1 MIADHQYKISVIT
14 AVYNAESCIGE
25 LIESLRRQEDPDFEW
40 VVVDGLST
48 DRTLEI
54 LGKVNDLNIRIIS
67 EADFGIYDAF
77 NKGVKHCNGEY
88 YLVAGADDIFF
99 PNAIAD
105 YKRAIGCDI
114 DIITATVK
122 IGNDLVKPKSY
133 SWRSGM
139 RAFISCHSVG
149 ALIKKN
155 LHLKYGFYSNKFPIV
170 ADQLF
175 IKKCC
180 QLGATVKKIDILVGE
195 FGLNGVS
202 TEDTIGTCVEFF
214 RVQLLTENYKWIQY
228 ILFVVKLFKII
239 HKLKLKS

>member
-1 MIADHQYKISVIT
+1 
-14 AVYNAESCIGE
+14 
-25 LIESLRRQEDPDFEW
+25 
-40 VVVDGLST
+40 
-48 DRTLEI
+48 
-54 LGKVNDLNIRIIS
+54 
-67 EADFGIYDAF
+67 
-77 NKGVKHCNGEY
+77 
-88 YLVAGADDIFF
+88 
-99 PNAIAD
+99 
-105 YKRAIGCDI
+105 
-114 DIITATVK
+114 
-122 IGNDLVKPKSY
+122 
-133 SWRSGM
+133 M

-228 ILFVVKLFKII
+228 ILFVIKLFKII